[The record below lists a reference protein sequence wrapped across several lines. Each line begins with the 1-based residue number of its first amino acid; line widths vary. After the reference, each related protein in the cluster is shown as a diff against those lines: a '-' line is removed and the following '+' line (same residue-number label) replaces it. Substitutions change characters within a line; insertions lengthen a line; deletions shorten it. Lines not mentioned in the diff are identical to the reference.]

1 MRIIPLLMEACS
13 ARRAGELFAHSSSRA
28 ERALLVT
35 VVVGSGASAAM
46 VGCRRR
52 SVCEDFL
59 GRRTDF
65 QESKAMMVT
74 SYFRLEQYWFMHISY
89 EQIICTKS
97 DEVVYCGN
105 QPGVLSIQLKM

>member
-35 VVVGSGASAAM
+35 AVVGSGASAAM

-52 SVCEDFL
+52 SV
-59 GRRTDF
+59 
-65 QESKAMMVT
+65 V
-74 SYFRLEQYWFMHISY
+74 
-89 EQIICTKS
+89 
-97 DEVVYCGN
+97 
-105 QPGVLSIQLKM
+105 

>member
-1 MRIIPLLMEACS
+1 MKTSWGDGQTSKKAK
-13 ARRAGELFAHSSSRA
+13 
-28 ERALLVT
+28 
-35 VVVGSGASAAM
+35 
-46 VGCRRR
+46 
-52 SVCEDFL
+52 
-59 GRRTDF
+59 
-65 QESKAMMVT
+65 QEVT